1 MSQNLRVALTTS
13 LNDQLVGPL
22 RRSVDEVEKSLG
34 RLRDS
39 KGRFLGSSTTEAARE
54 MAEAARQ
61 AALLGRNTEKAV
73 TLADRLKTAW
83 SAAGNMMRGVITGI
97 AAFQAAKY
105 VVAAPLQQ
113 ARSYDRQLADAA
125 NTAFPD
131 RNVAGR
137 RAGMAELDATVTGS
151 VRAGGG
157 NRDQALA
164 ALNEMLASG
173 SVTAGQAK
181 GLLPTVARYATAGN
195 ASITELS
202 TIVVRALQNGFKEA
216 DIPKVLDMALAAGQ
230 QGGFELKDMAK
241 WLPKLLAAGNMSG
254 LTGME
259 GYARILASAQG
270 SVITAGSKDEAG
282 NNLLNLLLKINSS
295 DTQRD
300 AKNMGID
307 LAGSLSA
314 ARGQGVNSLDAFVN
328 LVEQIAGR
336 DSRMVALRK
345 QAAGAGSDE
354 QRKSTLNAQ
363 ADILQGSAIGKIV
376 QDRQALLALVAEMN
390 KGDYIAGVKNSVMG
404 ANGQVGAANFGLIA
418 GTADFIAQ
426 QKNNEALFAQTRGL
440 SGVNDALAKL
450 DAGTTSLYRNN
461 EKLGAGFEV
470 AKVAVYGLAMAAGA
484 ASLAQLAAGGGGLVA
499 MLKRLLGIAPAAALP
514 AAAVPAAAVPAAGG
528 AVAAG
533 GLAGAGVLAG
543 AGLLAGGAVL
553 GAGYLMSEAM
563 NSESGLRSR
572 IDSRQAR
579 LNELTELAGLTRDGG
594 GSAASMQR
602 IYGEIDK
609 VTSDRDNLAAKL
621 ASTETQVAAERNAL
635 AAQAQALTAVA
646 QRPIRVVLDGR
657 EIAAAANSYN
667 EFFTRRN

>member
-22 RRSVDEVEKSLG
+22 RRALDEIEKNLKKVEQELGGVTQKSQQASQALTG
-34 RLRDS
+34 LQGPDR
-39 KGRFLGSSTTEAARE
+39 AAKQV
-54 MAEAARQ
+54 AELA
-61 AALLGRNTEKAV
+61 RNTQNAV

-83 SAAGNMMRGVITGI
+83 SAAGNMMRGVTTGI

-125 NTAFPD
+125 NTAFAD
-131 RNVAGR
+131 RNMAGR

-376 QDRQALLALVAEMN
+376 QDRQALLALVAELN
-390 KGDYIAGVKNSVMG
+390 KRDYISGVKNSVMG

-418 GTADFIAQ
+418 GTADFKVQ
-426 QKNNEALFAQTRGL
+426 QQENEKLFAQTRALDGANGALGKLAEVSTAFYREYPAFTAVVEGAKIAIMGL
-440 SGVNDALAKL
+440 AAAAAAASVAQLV
-450 DAGTTSLYRNN
+450 AGGGSLVGLL
-461 EKLGAGFEV
+461 KGAGG
-470 AKVAVYGLAMAAGA
+470 AIAGAGGLAMTTLGAAGTGTAAALAAGA
-484 ASLAQLAAGGGGLVA
+484 AGVGAAG
-499 MLKRLLGIAPAAALP
+499 
-514 AAAVPAAAVPAAGG
+514 AVGY
-528 AVAAG
+528 
-533 GLAGAGVLAG
+533 
-543 AGLLAGGAVL
+543 
-553 GAGYLMSEAM
+553 GAGYL
-563 NSESGLRSR
+563 
-572 IDSRQAR
+572 
-579 LNELTELAGLTRDGG
+579 LNKGIEGTGVHDEIGKLAAAVMAGLGNKEAQAALDRMAEFDGKR
-594 GSAASMQR
+594 SAEAASTMQR
-602 IYGEIDK
+602 LE
-609 VTSDRDNLAAKL
+609 
-621 ASTETQVAAERNAL
+621 
-635 AAQAQALTAVA
+635 AVA

>member
-22 RRSVDEVEKSLG
+22 RRALDEVEKNLKKVEQELG
-34 RLRDS
+34 GVTQKSQQASQALTGLQGPDR
-39 KGRFLGSSTTEAARE
+39 AAKQV
-54 MAEAARQ
+54 AELA
-61 AALLGRNTEKAV
+61 RNTQNAV

-83 SAAGNMMRGVITGI
+83 SAAGNMMRGVTTGI

-125 NTAFPD
+125 NTAFAD
-131 RNVAGR
+131 RSLAGR
-137 RAGMAELDATVTGS
+137 RAGMAELDSTVTGA

-181 GLLPTVARYATAGN
+181 GLLPTVAKYATAGN

-254 LTGME
+254 LTGMD

-295 DTQRD
+295 DTAND
-300 AKNMGID
+300 AKKMGID

-314 ARGQGVNSLDAFVN
+314 ARGKGVNSLDAFVN

-354 QRKSTLNAQ
+354 QRKSTLTAQ

-376 QDRQALLALVAEMN
+376 QDRQALLALVAELN
-390 KGDYIAGVKNSVMG
+390 KREYIAGVKNSVIG
-404 ANGQVGAANFGLIA
+404 ANGQVGEANFGLIA
-418 GTADFIAQ
+418 STADFKVQ
-426 QKNNEALFAQTRGL
+426 QSENEKLFAQTRALESANGAL
-440 SGVNDALAKL
+440 GKLADGATDLYRKYPGYATVVESASLAIGALAVSASTAGGVLALFSFLKK
-450 DAGTTSLYRNN
+450 DARVPPGPG
-461 EKLGAGFEV
+461 GAGV
-470 AKVAVYGLAMAAGA
+470 PAAAGA
-484 ASLAQLAAGGGGLVA
+484 AGAA
-499 MLKRLLGIAPAAALP
+499 
-514 AAAVPAAAVPAAGG
+514 
-528 AVAAG
+528 AAG
-533 GLAGAGVLAG
+533 GLGM
-543 AGLLAGGAVL
+543 L
-553 GAGYLMSEAM
+553 GAATLGSVAL
-563 NSESGLRSR
+563 
-572 IDSRQAR
+572 
-579 LNELTELAGLTRDGG
+579 G
-594 GSAASMQR
+594 GSLASLFATNIVANNAEAFASM
-602 IYGEIDK
+602 GADAGD
-609 VTSDRDNLAAKL
+609 TAFAAAIMNAGQNT
-621 ASTETQVAAERNAL
+621 ASPVSQELITEVKAL
-635 AAQAQALTAVA
+635 GS
-646 QRPIRVVLDGR
+646 RPIRVILDGR
-657 EIAAAANSYN
+657 EIAASVNTYN

>member
-1 MSQNLRVALTTS
+1 MTQNLRVALTTS

-22 RRSVDEVEKSLG
+22 RRALDEVEKNLKKVEQELGGVTQKSLQASQALTG
-34 RLRDS
+34 LQGPDR
-39 KGRFLGSSTTEAARE
+39 AAKQV
-54 MAEAARQ
+54 AELA
-61 AALLGRNTEKAV
+61 RNTQNAV

-83 SAAGNMMRGVITGI
+83 SAAGNMMRGVTTGI

-105 VVAAPLQQ
+105 VVGAPMQQ

-125 NTAFPD
+125 NTAFAD
-131 RNVAGR
+131 RNMAGR
-137 RAGMAELDATVTGS
+137 RAGMAELDATVTES

-181 GLLPTVARYATAGN
+181 GLLPTVAKYATSGN

-345 QAAGAGSDE
+345 QAASAGTDE
-354 QRKSTLNAQ
+354 QRKSTLTAQ

-376 QDRQALLALVAEMN
+376 QDRQALLALVAELN
-390 KGDYIAGVKNSVMG
+390 KRDYISGVKNSVMG

-418 GTADFIAQ
+418 STADFKVQ
-426 QKNNEALFAQTRGL
+426 QQENEKLFAQTR
-440 SGVNDALAKL
+440 ALDGANGALGKLAEVSTSFYREYPAFTAVVEGAKI
-450 DAGTTSLYRNN
+450 AIM
-461 EKLGAGFEV
+461 
-470 AKVAVYGLAMAAGA
+470 GLAAAAAA
-484 ASLAQLAAGGGGLVA
+484 ASLAQLAAGGGSLVGL
-499 MLKRLLGIAPAAALP
+499 LKG
-514 AAAVPAAAVPAAGG
+514 AAGG
-528 AVAAG
+528 VVG
-533 GLAGAGVLAG
+533 
-543 AGLLAGGAVL
+543 AGGAIVSGMTAAGVAGVGAAGAAGY
-553 GAGYLMSEAM
+553 GAGYLINKGIEGTSVHDEIGKLAAAVM
-563 NSESGLRSR
+563 
-572 IDSRQAR
+572 
-579 LNELTELAGLTRDGG
+579 AGLGNKEAQAALDRMAEFDGKR
-594 GSAASMQR
+594 SADQAAAMQR
-602 IYGEIDK
+602 LE
-609 VTSDRDNLAAKL
+609 
-621 ASTETQVAAERNAL
+621 
-635 AAQAQALTAVA
+635 AVA

-657 EIAAAANSYN
+657 EIAASVNTYN